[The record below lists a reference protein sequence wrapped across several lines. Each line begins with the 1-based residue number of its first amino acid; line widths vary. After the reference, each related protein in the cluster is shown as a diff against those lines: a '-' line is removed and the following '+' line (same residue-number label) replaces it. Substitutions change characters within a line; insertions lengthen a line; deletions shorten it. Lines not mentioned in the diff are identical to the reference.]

1 MRLIDADALA
11 MAIVD
16 AGQAS
21 KRYKIGDFWELR
33 YTEIKEVMD
42 EQPTV
47 DAVPVRHGKW
57 ITKSTGGEFFDC
69 CSECGYVE
77 WDAPNKYCPH
87 CGSRMDKE

>member
-1 MRLIDADALA
+1 MRLIDADE
-11 MAIVD
+11 II
-16 AGQAS
+16 
-21 KRYKIGDFWELR
+21 KRSHDVIIGNGTKHRCFDTTLIH
-33 YTEIKEVMD
+33 EI
-42 EQPTV
+42 PTV
-47 DAVPVRHGKW
+47 DAEPVRHGMW